1 MRQLGL
7 MGFTA
12 ANQAEQL
19 KRCYPQRAI
28 PQPSDVLLTRW
39 SQDPFAYGRYSFPAM
54 GSTPTMRADLAQR
67 WYSMV
72 FAGEALSTS
81 FPATLQGAYLS
92 GIQAAKAMLA

>member
-1 MRQLGL
+1 

-19 KRCYPQRAI
+19 KRCYPHCAI

-54 GSTPTMRADLAQR
+54 GSTPTK
-67 WYSMV
+67 
-72 FAGEALSTS
+72 
-81 FPATLQGAYLS
+81 GAYLS